1 MLHQGTKELKS
12 IVVVLLL
19 AIWHPTSLADSVCER
34 EKKEADH
41 WNQVLKN
48 RVTENARTKHRE
60 AKKIF
65 LDCLREDLSAYKA
78 PVKSLKIPKTTKPL
92 DIYNRSIPSTR
103 NVNVSD
109 YTGFKGKK
117 KQAWERYYIE
127 SPECLKNRNDMQMF
141 VRCASL
147 RKDYL
152 KEFKSRWD
160 DKSQTL
166 RPLFIQN

>member
-1 MLHQGTKELKS
+1 MKG
-12 IVVVLLL
+12 IFVVLVLT
-19 AIWHPTSLADSVCER
+19 IWHSPSLAESVCER
-34 EKKEADH
+34 EKKDADH

-48 RVTENARTKHRE
+48 KVTEHARTKHRE

-65 LDCLREDLSAYKA
+65 LDCLREDRSAYKA
-78 PVKSLKIPKTTKPL
+78 PVKNGKIPKRKKPPA
-92 DIYNRSIPSTR
+92 ISNRSIRSTR

-109 YTGFKGKK
+109 YTGFEGEK

-127 SPECLKNRNDMQMF
+127 SPECLKNRNNMQVF
-141 VRCASL
+141 VRCASS

-166 RPLFIQN
+166 RPLLIQN